1 MTGVQTC
8 ALPIFYQWL
17 DGRQSFDTFTTVME
31 YGQSGVKG
39 KGFQVMFQ
47 SHQTNCLPG
56 GKLNRENGQEQYFS
70 TTGMIDLV
78 KGTVSNGGV
87 EGASFHEE
95 NLPAPKTEI
104 VTSANTGGDQL
115 TSLHMRNWME
125 CVRVRKDPN
134 ASVDAGYSHAV
145 ALIMSNAAA
154 RSGARATFDPEKRQV
169 MVGGKVFTGYK
180 STQCCNCSCNRS

>member
-1 MTGVQTC
+1 MT
-8 ALPIFYQWL
+8 P
-17 DGRQSFDTFTTVME
+17 D
-31 YGQSGVKG
+31 
-39 KGFQVMFQ
+39 
-47 SHQTNCLPG
+47 
-56 GKLNRENGQEQYFS
+56 ENGQEQYFS

-87 EGASFHEE
+87 EGATFHEE

-104 VTSANTGGDQL
+104 VTSANTGGDPL
-115 TSLHMRNWME
+115 TSMHMRNWME
-125 CVRVRKDPN
+125 CVRSRKDPN
-134 ASVDAGYSHAV
+134 ASVDAGYSHAI

-180 STQCCNCSCNRS
+180 STQDGFWKNLFS